1 MKTARPQ
8 RPQFYKQE
16 PDRHERGAGRSE
28 REQHAARRQQAG
40 DEQRAAVSG

>member
-8 RPQFYKQE
+8 RPQSYKQE
-16 PDRHERGAGRSE
+16 PDHHERGAGRSE

-40 DEQRAAVSG
+40 AEQRAVVSG